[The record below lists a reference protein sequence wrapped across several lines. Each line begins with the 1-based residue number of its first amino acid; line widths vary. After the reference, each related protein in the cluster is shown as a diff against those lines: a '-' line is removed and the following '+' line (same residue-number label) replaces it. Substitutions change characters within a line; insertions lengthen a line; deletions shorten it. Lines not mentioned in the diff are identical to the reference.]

1 MKCNWTKRA
10 QNEYQ
15 RIVDYILNEFGKMAA
30 LNFVDDI
37 ELWDSRIAENPE
49 IGAIEPLL
57 AERKRFKYHSFIV
70 SKHNKFIYT
79 ISKDRSVTI
88 ADIWDMRRHPD
99 NLAKRIKTK

>member
-1 MKCNWTKRA
+1 MKCIWTKRA
-10 QNEYQ
+10 LNEYQ
-15 RIVDYILNEFGKMAA
+15 RIVGYIFNEFGKKAA
-30 LNFVDDI
+30 LTFVDDI

-57 AERKRFKYHSFIV
+57 AERKRYKYHSFIV
-70 SKHNKFIYT
+70 SKHNKLIYT